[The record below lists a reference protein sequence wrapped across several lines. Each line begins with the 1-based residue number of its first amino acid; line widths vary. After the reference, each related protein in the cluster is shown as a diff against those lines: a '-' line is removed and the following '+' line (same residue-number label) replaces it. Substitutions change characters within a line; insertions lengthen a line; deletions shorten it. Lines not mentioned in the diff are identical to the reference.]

1 MMGPKRRARRSFM
14 VGPNR
19 RARWLT
25 WRLAL
30 GVWRSTACSLVGPGR
45 LRPGS
50 GREAQMVWSRGLGR
64 QDLGTLVLIL
74 VGVGR
79 VGVALQR
86 W

>member
-1 MMGPKRRARRSFM
+1 MMGPKRRAQCSFV

-30 GVWRSTACSLVGPGR
+30 GVWRSTTCSLVGLGR

-50 GREAQMVWSRGLGR
+50 RRDAQMAWSRGLGS
-64 QDLGTLVLIL
+64 QDLGPLVLIL